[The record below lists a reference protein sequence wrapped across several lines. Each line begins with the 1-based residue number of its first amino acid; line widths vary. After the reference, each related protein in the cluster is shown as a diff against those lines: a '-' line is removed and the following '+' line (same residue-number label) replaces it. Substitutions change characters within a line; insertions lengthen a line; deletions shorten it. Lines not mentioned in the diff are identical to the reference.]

1 MKARADQLL
10 TQIFSATNLFAP
22 IDIMATALQEVAPVY
37 TAQFT
42 FEIPATGKVQLELEM
57 NKPGAEGLY
66 ERSNS
71 VWTRVKD
78 RAENVNPMEI
88 FVVRLQGYVNLF
100 MPWRGKLF
108 KVQLCNFVSSISLT
122 LCTGAS
128 PGPSRPLPRTSLTR
142 LASVR
147 P

>member
-42 FEIPATGKVQLELEM
+42 FEIPGTGKVQLELEM

-71 VWTRVKD
+71 VWTRVRD

-88 FVVRLQGYVNLF
+88 YVVRLQGYVNLF
-100 MPWRGKLF
+100 MPWRGKLL
-108 KVQLCNFVSSISLT
+108 KVQLCNLYYQ
-122 LCTGAS
+122 
-128 PGPSRPLPRTSLTR
+128 
-142 LASVR
+142 
-147 P
+147 